1 MPRAR
6 HRPLLREIAGP
17 RTVPGEH
24 PCEDVLD
31 DARFLI
37 ERFFDEER
45 VIDDLP
51 LASRIRRRRLRF
63 DLRAARQEKQ
73 REDDSEA
80 VQLSTTST
88 SSFDAARA
96 PIVIGRSFWRRTT
109 ASAASSRDVT
119 SIRSPG
125 FKPFPSMKRRN
136 AGS

>member
-6 HRPLLREIAGP
+6 HRPLLGEVARP

-24 PCEDVLD
+24 PREDVLD
-31 DARFLI
+31 DARFLV
-37 ERFFDEER
+37 EGFLDEKR
-45 VIDDLP
+45 VVDDLP
-51 LASRIRRRRLRF
+51 LASRVRRRRLRL
-63 DLRAARQEKQ
+63 DARAARQQED
-73 REDDSEA
+73 REDEPETR
-80 VQLSTTST
+80 QLSMTST

-96 PIVIGRSFWRRTT
+96 PIVIGRSFRRSTT

-125 FKPFPSMKRRN
+125 FKPLLSMKRRN